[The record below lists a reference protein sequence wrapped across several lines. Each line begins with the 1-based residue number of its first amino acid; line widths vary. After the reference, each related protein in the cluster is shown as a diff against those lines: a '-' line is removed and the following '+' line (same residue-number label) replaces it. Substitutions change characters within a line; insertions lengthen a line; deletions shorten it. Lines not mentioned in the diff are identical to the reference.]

1 VTTVR
6 VLSVRREETEVLPAA
21 MTTNI
26 YKGGDSDMAAL
37 TDEQMRFLSGRKYQL
52 RYARLG
58 TLVAI
63 LYIVGLLACAWLNPL
78 WFNPMAV
85 GQLAESGVA
94 NFRTLAGM
102 AESLPVVL
110 ALFWFAALVAILYW
124 EAIAGRD
131 KRYLEIIEA
140 LQQQNEPSEEQA

>member
-1 VTTVR
+1 
-6 VLSVRREETEVLPAA
+6 
-21 MTTNI
+21 
-26 YKGGDSDMAAL
+26 MAAL
-37 TDEQMRFLSGRKYQL
+37 TEEQTRFLTGRKYQL

-63 LYIVGLLACAWLNPL
+63 LYIAGLMACAWLNPL

-85 GQLAESGVA
+85 GELTQSGVA
-94 NFRTLAGM
+94 NFKILAHM

-124 EAIAGRD
+124 EAISSRD
-131 KRYLEIIEA
+131 KRYMEIIEA
-140 LQQQNEPSEEQA
+140 LQQSEAPAEEQA